1 MEIAAKVVFFNLF
14 FTSENQIS
22 TLPPLTNIFVCYK
35 EHASVFTGLDVNH
48 GDRMVDKE
56 YSTKCLSVKACAL
69 KSPTSMLDSKD
80 GDWIRRISEGV

>member
-1 MEIAAKVVFFNLF
+1 M
-14 FTSENQIS
+14 
-22 TLPPLTNIFVCYK
+22 
-35 EHASVFTGLDVNH
+35 FTGLDVNQ

-69 KSPTSMLDSKD
+69 KSPTSMLDPKD